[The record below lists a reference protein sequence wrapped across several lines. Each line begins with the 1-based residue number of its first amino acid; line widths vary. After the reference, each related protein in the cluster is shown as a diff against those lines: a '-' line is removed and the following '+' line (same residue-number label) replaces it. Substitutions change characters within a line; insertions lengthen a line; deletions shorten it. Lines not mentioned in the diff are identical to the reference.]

1 MPKSPPL
8 INSLTPEQFNQGT
21 ANWLKVLVS
30 GDLSGL
36 EHIFRAPGSEKKTV
50 NVTFPV
56 DQMAT
61 LVSTPGGRQIEA
73 RFLVLE
79 GDDPAG
85 RFTMALYATDINNK
99 RVSAYYRSYPGSA
112 TLAAPVVT
120 DSAATPTGGQTS
132 SGDGAWAVQVPH
144 VIVEDWVYYWS
155 NTTLNFDMFSTSYGP
170 LQGYTFKF
178 GDFVEPMFYN
188 QGEEGWNLGIDLGLH
203 DYYGPEGTGPSYNF
217 GLSLRFYGPN
227 GASDKSFYDMSTPCP
242 PGTFI

>member
-1 MPKSPPL
+1 MFNSPPP

-30 GDLSGL
+30 GDSSFL
-36 EHIFRAPGSEKKTV
+36 EHIFNVPGSDKKMV

-73 RFLVLE
+73 RFLVME
-79 GDDPAG
+79 DEDPKGVFAI
-85 RFTMALYATDINNK
+85 ALYATDINNK
-99 RVSAYYRSYPGSA
+99 RVSAYYRSYTGTD
-112 TLAAPVVT
+112 TLAAPGDMT
-120 DSAATPTGGQTS
+120 AAAAPTGAQTS
-132 SGDGAWAVQVPH
+132 SGDGVWAVQVPH
-144 VIVEDWVYYWS
+144 VMVEKWVYYWS
-155 NTTLNFDMFSTSYGP
+155 NTSLDFNMFSTSYGP

-188 QGEEGWNLGIDLGLH
+188 QGQDGWNLGVDLGLH
-203 DYYGPEGTGPSYNF
+203 DYYGPEAAGPSYTF

-227 GASDKSFYDMSTPCP
+227 GSSDKSFYDMSMPCP
-242 PGTFI
+242 PGYYI